1 MGLRIFREDFVY
13 RNLNLVQR
21 KASFQLFSLL
31 CEPVKNPF
39 VFTFTTFN
47 EKKYCV

>member
-1 MGLRIFREDFVY
+1 MWLRIFPEDLIP
-13 RNLNLVQR
+13 RNLNQVQR

-39 VFTFTTFN
+39 VFTITT
-47 EKKYCV
+47 